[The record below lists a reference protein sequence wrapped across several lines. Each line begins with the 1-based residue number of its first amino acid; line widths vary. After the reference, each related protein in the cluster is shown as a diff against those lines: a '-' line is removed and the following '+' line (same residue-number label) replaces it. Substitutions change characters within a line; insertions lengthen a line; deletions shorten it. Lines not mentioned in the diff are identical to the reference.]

1 MAVDLGSLA
10 SLLQRIADTPGKPA
24 LDLLETALDDPDLE
38 LESRLG
44 AGGMGVVY
52 LARDR
57 KLDRE
62 VAVKSHRLGGGADGR
77 LLAEAQAMARLAH
90 PNVVAVYDVR
100 SVGGHLLLLMEYV
113 SGDTLRA
120 WQKRKPRSRAEIL
133 DVFMATGA
141 GLAAAHTA
149 GLVHRD
155 FKPENVIV
163 GDDGR
168 PRVVDFGLA
177 REVTDFRP
185 TRDGEPTRDG
195 GPTARETSE
204 AVAGTLLYMAP
215 EQFEGKADSRTD
227 QFAFCLTLAEA
238 IYGEHP
244 LLEASREQLRDP
256 AQRREHLETGAISA
270 LSPRWLRRVLTRGL
284 AADPA
289 DRFPTMNALL
299 AAIRRGRD
307 RRRRGALAAI
317 FVTGVAAATG
327 ALYLSIPMD
336 EPSCASGDQHLA
348 GVWDPEIRAQASAG
362 VVASGLSHAE
372 QVWELAGPRAD
383 SYASRWADARV
394 ALCEARRDD
403 QLSERAFDLATA
415 CLDRG
420 RAQLLELAAQ
430 LARADRPIING
441 AIETVDELPDPA
453 TCTDTSRLALAIEP
467 PERAIAADV
476 ATLRTELGRTE
487 ARSRL
492 GLTDALQRGRSAV
505 ATARALEYQPAL
517 AEALLS
523 LSYLEHEADHHH
535 EALAALEEALALAY
549 ATSHDDL
556 VPDILA
562 GIMRTS
568 GELGRDDVDR
578 WYTLA
583 DAAIDRGTVKPRRR
597 GPLNCIY
604 ATLAANTGHHEKALE
619 HGARCVELTERGYG
633 PNTGKTAMAH
643 YARGAAEIASGH
655 YSEAETTLE
664 RALAVARRSFG
675 PAHLNVGMIHRAR
688 ARAAR
693 RLGKYD
699 RAAEYAASALEID
712 ELVFGEGDPRLHGN
726 YGLLAAILTE
736 SGQLSEGLPHF
747 ETAHELLVALDGV
760 GQSAIAQSLGNL
772 AIMNATAGDNDRAAT
787 LAAESLAVFE
797 AHLDAPDAD
806 LVNAYTTLGTV
817 ERYRNNLDP
826 ALEAHERSVAL
837 LDEVFSAEHP
847 LRINSLVELGHTLS
861 ARGEYPRSVHV
872 LREAVALL
880 ENPDA
885 PPSWAAEARFAL
897 ARALAASGHDGA
909 EAHRY
914 AHAARAGYSALGPGF
929 ATQIDEID
937 DWLAAR

>member
-1 MAVDLGSLA
+1 MAVELGSLA

-57 KLDRE
+57 KLNRE
-62 VAVKSHRLGGGADGR
+62 VAVKSHRLGGRGDGR

-141 GLAAAHTA
+141 GLAAAHAA

-177 REVTDFRP
+177 RETTDFGP
-185 TRDGEPTRDG
+185 TRDGEPTAG
-195 GPTARETSE
+195 ESSE

-256 AQRREHLETGAISA
+256 AQRRELLETEAISA

-307 RRRRGALAAI
+307 RRRRGALAAF

-441 AIETVDELPDPA
+441 AIETVDGLPDPA

-467 PERAIAADV
+467 PDRAIAADV
-476 ATLRTELGRTE
+476 ATLRTELGRIE

-492 GLTDALQRGRSAV
+492 GSTDTLQRGKSAV
-505 ATARALEYQPAL
+505 ATARALGYQPVL
-517 AEALLS
+517 AEALCILADI
-523 LSYLEHEADHHH
+523 EHFADHHR
-535 EALAALEEALALAY
+535 EALAVLEEALALAY

-556 VPDILA
+556 VPEILA

-568 GELGRDDVDR
+568 GDLGRDDVDR

-583 DAAIDRGTVKPRRR
+583 DAALDRGAVEPRRR
-597 GPLNCIY
+597 GSLNCLY
-604 ATLAANTGHHEKALE
+604 ATLAANAGRHEEALE
-619 HGARCVELTERGYG
+619 HGARCVELTEQGYG
-633 PNTGKTAMAH
+633 PNDSNTAMAY
-643 YARGAAEIASGH
+643 YARGTAEIASGH

-664 RALAVARRSFG
+664 RALAIAQHNFGLAHRRTS
-675 PAHLNVGMIHRAR
+675 MIQGAR

-693 RLGKYD
+693 RLGKFD
-699 RAAEYAASALEID
+699 RATEYAASALEL
-712 ELVFGEGDPRLHGN
+712 EQLVFGEDDPRLDMT
-726 YGLLAAILTE
+726 YGLLATILTE
-736 SGQLSEGLPHF
+736 SGKVDEGLPHF
-747 ETAHELLVALDGV
+747 ETAHELLVARDGV
-760 GQSAIAQSLGNL
+760 EQLDIARSLGNL

-787 LAAESLAVFE
+787 LAAESLALFE
-797 AHLDAPDAD
+797 AHLDAPNAD
-806 LVNAYTTLGTV
+806 LVNAYLTLGTI

-826 ALEAHERSVAL
+826 ALDAHERSVAL

-861 ARGEYPRSVHV
+861 ARGEHTRGVRV

-880 ENPDA
+880 ESPDA
-885 PPSWAAEARFAL
+885 PPPWAAEARFAL
-897 ARALAASGHDGA
+897 ARALVGSGRDSA
-909 EAHRY
+909 EAHRH
-914 AHAARAGYSALGPGF
+914 ARAARAGYSALGPRF
-929 ATQIDEID
+929 AAQIDEID
-937 DWLAAR
+937 DWLTAR